1 MYFIKSWL
9 KFTFIFKLCDDD
21 DDDDDDNFLA
31 FNSINYSC
39 SNEQ

>member
-1 MYFIKSWL
+1 MHFIKSWL
-9 KFTFIFKLCDDD
+9 KFTFTSKLYDDD
-21 DDDDDDNFLA
+21 DNDNNFLA

>member
-21 DDDDDDNFLA
+21 DDDDDNFLA